1 MAGPMQK
8 QRGTTNNQNPLMHY
22 RSMKRVLI
30 ARLGFLVLACAA
42 PTACASVRSIFPS
55 SSYEDDDSSPST
67 SANRPAEKAST
78 RSYEE
83 EARANARRIA
93 RLRAEAHE
101 GLKPNPRLVAASSRA
116 SEPIRKA
123 ALADRKFRIVVSTA
137 ERTLWVMRDTSAIM
151 TAPIAV
157 GMQKGFVYGG
167 KEYDFK
173 TPFGKRRVLAKGE
186 NPLWVPPD
194 WHYYEKAVEDNLT
207 PIFLQRGK
215 TVYLADDT
223 RLEIRGDDVGRI
235 NRMGNFWP
243 FNPGAEIIFDG
254 NIYIPPMG
262 TNQRKVPEI
271 LGTRKLEIGDGYLI
285 HGTNEETSI
294 GDAVSHGCIRM
305 FNEDVGRLYEVV
317 PIGTPVYIF

>member
-1 MAGPMQK
+1 
-8 QRGTTNNQNPLMHY
+8 
-22 RSMKRVLI
+22 MKRLSI
-30 ARLGFLVLACAA
+30 ARFGLLSLVCAA
-42 PTACASVRSIFPS
+42 AAGCASVRSIFPS
-55 SSYEDDDSSPST
+55 DSWEDSSPSN
-67 SANRPAEKAST
+67 SRPPAEKASVRT
-78 RSYEE
+78 VED
-83 EARANARRIA
+83 EAKAEAKRIA

-116 SEPIRKA
+116 SEPVRRA

-137 ERTLWVMRDTSAIM
+137 ERTLWLMRDTSVLV

-157 GMQKGFVYGG
+157 GMQKGFSWAG

-173 TPFGKRRVLAKGE
+173 TPFGKRKVLAKGE

-194 WHYYEKAVEDNLT
+194 WHYFEKALEDNLT
-207 PIFLQRGK
+207 PVFLQRGQRINLSDE
-215 TVYLADDT
+215 TS
-223 RLEIRGDDVGRI
+223 LEIRGDDVGRI

-254 NIYIPPMG
+254 KIYIPPMG

-271 LGTRKLEIGDGYLI
+271 LGTRKLEIGEGYLI
-285 HGTNEETSI
+285 HGTNEESSI

-305 FNEDVGRLYEVV
+305 FNEDVLRLYEVV